1 MKSPQWEVLR
11 GSEIAPLA
19 KFFPPKFARETS
31 KVNLLLSLLPLSF
44 FPAHAFQF
52 LAMATEIKPLPRLRV
67 AKAVSTLTP
76 EQKYWSTFS
85 SQTLLPTP
93 TSTPITH
100 ISSNSPSILPSSS
113 SLPSLAQSQ
122 SYIAITTGPRLQLLS
137 TTTLK
142 PVRTITRTTSSFHGA
157 TVRRDGR
164 LALAG
169 SESGTIQAFDSS
181 SRAILKTWSGEHR
194 QPVWVTKWHPT
205 EPTTAMSC
213 SDDGSVRL
221 WDLPAERSTWVGFG
235 HTDYVRCGGWVG
247 DGAALMV
254 SGGYDRAV
262 RLWDPRVGAGGEGGG
277 ARATVMEFRL
287 KDPVEEVLAT
297 PAGTALLA
305 AAGEKI
311 AVLDLVAARPLH
323 VLKNHQ
329 KTVTSLAFASQGRR
343 LLSGALDGHV
353 KVFDTDSWSVVAGFK
368 YPSPILALD
377 VVASGADREDKHIC
391 VGMQSGLLS
400 IRTRLSGAAK
410 AKNREKEKEMEAL
423 IAGKIEEHDRALA
436 KRKRGRGWE
445 KRLRGK
451 DYTGEGADIVIDG
464 NARGKIRKGSP
475 WEVALRKGQY
485 EQALDIVLEKGERTE
500 ILTLLTALVHRS
512 ALRTA
517 LKGRNAQMLMPLL
530 KWLNKAIQDPRHVRL
545 TTDTAMLV
553 LDLYGENM
561 GQSPEIDHTIARLH
575 EQVRQSVEIAQT
587 SWSTLGMLE
596 TLKQEKV

>member
-1 MKSPQWEVLR
+1 V
-11 GSEIAPLA
+11 
-19 KFFPPKFARETS
+19 
-31 KVNLLLSLLPLSF
+31 
-44 FPAHAFQF
+44 
-52 LAMATEIKPLPRLRV
+52 
-67 AKAVSTLTP
+67 
-76 EQKYWSTFS
+76 
-85 SQTLLPTP
+85 
-93 TSTPITH
+93 
-100 ISSNSPSILPSSS
+100 
-113 SLPSLAQSQ
+113 
-122 SYIAITTGPRLQLLS
+122 
-137 TTTLK
+137 
-142 PVRTITRTTSSFHGA
+142 
-157 TVRRDGR
+157 
-164 LALAG
+164 LAG
-169 SESGTIQAFDSS
+169 SESGTLQAFDSS

-194 QPVWVTKWHPT
+194 QPVWVAKWHPT
-205 EPTTAMSC
+205 APTTAMSC
-213 SDDGSVRL
+213 SDDGTVRL
-221 WDLPAERSTWVGFG
+221 WDLPAERSAWAGFG
-235 HTDYVRCGGWVG
+235 HADYVRCGGWVG
-247 DGAALMV
+247 TAAALLV

-277 ARATVMEFRL
+277 GRATVMEFRL

-353 KVFDTDSWSVVAGFK
+353 KVFDTDDWSVVAGFK

-377 VVASGADREDKHIC
+377 VVASGADREDRHIC

-400 IRTRLSGAAK
+400 IRTRLSGTAK

-423 IAGKIEEHDRALA
+423 VAGKIEEHDRALG

-464 NARGKIRKGSP
+464 NARGRIRKNSE
-475 WEVALRKGQY
+475 WEVALRKGRY
-485 EQALDIVLEKGERTE
+485 EQALDIVLEKGDRTDT
-500 ILTLLTALVHRS
+500 LTLLTALVHRS

-530 KWLNKAIQDPRHVRL
+530 KWLHKAIQDPRHVRL

-596 TLKQEKV
+596 TLKTGEGVSA